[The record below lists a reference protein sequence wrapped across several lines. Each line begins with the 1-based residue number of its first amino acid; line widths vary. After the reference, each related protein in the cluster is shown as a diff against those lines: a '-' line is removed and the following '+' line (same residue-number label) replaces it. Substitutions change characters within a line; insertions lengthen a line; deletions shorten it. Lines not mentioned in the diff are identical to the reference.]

1 MMSAEADGSADGADE
16 AEQEQRFA
24 RCRPLAPADSARWRA
39 SEQHRL
45 GRIFYGNDNFFI
57 FFRLHQHLYDRQDP
71 MSSGSELPAAMT
83 SMLGSAGADGCQNWS
98 YIMIWPPHLCCA
110 LAGIVCMC
118 AACRA

>member
-1 MMSAEADGSADGADE
+1 MHVSQACGLQATPVMSAEADGSADGADE

-57 FFRLHQHLYDRQDP
+57 FFRLHQHLYDRQVIP
-71 MSSGSELPAAMT
+71 CSLRMSCLIQYCRYSAVI
-83 SMLGSAGADGCQNWS
+83 MLIGTT
-98 YIMIWPPHLCCA
+98 
-110 LAGIVCMC
+110 
-118 AACRA
+118 

>member
-1 MMSAEADGSADGADE
+1 MRLSQARGLQATPVMSAEADGSADGADE

-57 FFRLHQHLYDRQDP
+57 FFRLHQHLYDRQGS
-71 MSSGSELPAAMT
+71 MSS
-83 SMLGSAGADGCQNWS
+83 
-98 YIMIWPPHLCCA
+98 
-110 LAGIVCMC
+110 
-118 AACRA
+118 